1 MHDWLCVFR
10 ITNQTSNTPM
20 RTPHLATAMLA
31 AAAMMGGSQGA
42 AMEYTLRPSPDMN
55 TLYAPTLRTARRSK
69 GRVAQTQRQRQK
81 DRRRSWAAGN
91 RKAFLG

>member
-1 MHDWLCVFR
+1 
-10 ITNQTSNTPM
+10 
-20 RTPHLATAMLA
+20 MLA

-42 AMEYTLRPSPDMN
+42 AMEYTLHF
-55 TLYAPTLRTARRSK
+55 PTLRTARLAK
-69 GRVAQTQRQRQK
+69 GRVATNQRQRRK

>member
-1 MHDWLCVFR
+1 
-10 ITNQTSNTPM
+10 M

-42 AMEYTLRPSPDMN
+42 AMEYTLRPPDMN
-55 TLYAPTLRTARRSK
+55 TN
-69 GRVAQTQRQRQK
+69 QRQRRK

>member
-1 MHDWLCVFR
+1 
-10 ITNQTSNTPM
+10 
-20 RTPHLATAMLA
+20 MLA
-31 AAAMMGGSQGA
+31 AAAMMGSSSGA

-55 TLYAPTLRTARRSK
+55 TLYAPTLRPAHRAK
-69 GRVAQTQRQRQK
+69 GRVATNQRQRRK